1 MTGDVADLRAADPRV
16 RDEAA
21 RRIWERF
28 APQLCAQRQVFI
40 NLRSAKANIYAA
52 RRRHFAGESAH
63 ALCQIAEMIFLRI
76 DRPNDVAHCVD
87 QLT

>member
-1 MTGDVADLRAADPRV
+1 MLDDVVNALFKDQKH
-16 RDEAA
+16 
-21 RRIWERF
+21 F
-28 APQLCAQRQVFI
+28 APQVCAQRQVFI